1 MISDTL
7 LFYIIT
13 IVLIYVFESRLI
25 PQLLVFSMIV
35 YNIYNN
41 VITAGF
47 NPLDVLM
54 TALTILYCFGH
65 IVNSIEPLKKE
76 DD

>member
-1 MISDTL
+1 MISDTI

-25 PQLLVFSMIV
+25 PQLLIFAMIV
-35 YNIYNN
+35 YNIYTA
-41 VITAGF
+41 VIVAF
-47 NPLDVLM
+47 NPLDVIM
-54 TALTILYCFGH
+54 SSLTVLYCFGH
-65 IVNSIEPLKKE
+65 IVNSIEPKKE

>member
-7 LFYIIT
+7 LFYIIS

-25 PQLLVFSMIV
+25 PQLLVFAMVV
-35 YNIYNN
+35 YNIYNT
-41 VITAGF
+41 VITVGF

-54 TALTILYCFGH
+54 TALTILYCLGH
-65 IVNSIEPLKKE
+65 IVNSIEPSKE
-76 DD
+76 DE

>member
-25 PQLLVFSMIV
+25 PQLLVFAMIV
-35 YNIYNN
+35 YNIYNT
-41 VITAGF
+41 VITTGF
-47 NPLDVLM
+47 NPLDVIM
-54 TALTILYCFGH
+54 TALTVLYCFGH
-65 IVNSIEPLKKE
+65 IVNSIEPSKE
-76 DD
+76 DE

>member
-7 LFYIIT
+7 LFYILT

-25 PQLLVFSMIV
+25 PQLLVFAMIV
-35 YNIYNN
+35 YNIYTS
-41 VITAGF
+41 VIVAF
-47 NPLDVLM
+47 NPIDVLM
-54 TALTILYCFGH
+54 TALTILYCLGH
-65 IVNSIEPLKKE
+65 VVNSIAPSKE

>member
-1 MISDTL
+1 MLPDTL

-25 PQLLVFSMIV
+25 PQLLVFAMII
-35 YNIYNN
+35 YNIYTT
-41 VITAGF
+41 VIVAF
-47 NPLDVLM
+47 NPLDVIM
-54 TALTILYCFGH
+54 SGLTILYCLGH
-65 IVNSIEPLKKE
+65 IVNSIEPSKE